1 MTLMILEALPGVLL
15 AVLLGLWIAH
25 ILGMWCSLF
34 KRDA

>member
-1 MTLMILEALPGVLL
+1 MTLIILEALPDVLL